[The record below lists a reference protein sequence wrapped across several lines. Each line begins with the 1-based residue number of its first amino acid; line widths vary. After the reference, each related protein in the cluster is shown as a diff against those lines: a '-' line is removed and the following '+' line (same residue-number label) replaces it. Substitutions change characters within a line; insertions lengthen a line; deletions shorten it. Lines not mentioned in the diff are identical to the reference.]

1 MIQDF
6 AKQVFG
12 SEKTDD
18 RVEVG
23 IGGFIAGVRVSESIT
38 LTSDVPDNYVE
49 DGSVI
54 NDHIINN
61 PVTISIDGEVADVN
75 EKVLFVP
82 EIALKAIDKSAEI
95 LDSLSIV
102 KKTKQQ
108 LEKINEFAKP
118 LGNAYKDVEDSF
130 DQGQQLYDYFSGQ
143 KAKTIQDD
151 FFDFLNQIYYS
162 KQLITIE
169 MPFRDYKNMRITSLT
184 ISKDNTTNQ
193 ALKYKLSAK
202 EVRFAETILVDSN
215 KYFKAP
221 SPSSKDKVGDKD
233 NKGVVEPKKSALGA
247 GIAFFSGE
255 S

>member
-1 MIQDF
+1 MIKDF

-12 SEKTDD
+12 ASSTDD

-23 IGGFIAGVRVSESIT
+23 IGGFIAGVRVNESIQF
-38 LTSDVPDNYVE
+38 TSDVPDNYVE

-61 PVTISIDGEVADVN
+61 PVVISIDGEVADIN
-75 EKVLFVP
+75 IKVEFLPIILV
-82 EIALKAIDKSAEI
+82 EAIDKAANIISN
-95 LDSLSIV
+95 LSVV

-108 LEKINEFAKP
+108 LEKIEKFAEPVTK
-118 LGNAYKDVEDSF
+118 AYDGITTAL
-130 DQGQQLYDYFSGQ
+130 DQGQQLYDFFSGQ
-143 KAKTIQDD
+143 KKKTIQDD

-184 ISKDNTTNQ
+184 IIKDNTTDQ
-193 ALKYKLSAK
+193 RLKYKLSAK
-202 EVRFAETILVDSN
+202 EVRFAKTILVDSS

-221 SPSSKDKVGDKD
+221 SPSMKDKVGEKD
-233 NKGVVEPKKSALGA
+233 IKGVVEPRKSL
-247 GIAFFSGE
+247 IDTTISLF
-255 S
+255 